1 MKRFLCALIFICG
14 LTLLAGC
21 ESDQY
26 AVEKKYWQTQK
37 QAEKVFKNPHATPP
51 RELER
56 VVRLLNKF
64 IDKHPNTNLSLDAA
78 FNISRLYI
86 VTEEYDKA
94 RTQLKAILNKYAK
107 SDSVSAEAVFL
118 IGNSYEIEDK
128 WGLALEQY
136 KKIMLQYP
144 TTLRGLDIPIYI
156 AQHYKI
162 KYQPDKMVAALGEAI
177 LHYKALANKYPVSP
191 LGLRADS
198 LVAECYIALKDWPN
212 VINSFNL
219 IIDKYKG
226 KVDVGGTLID
236 MALVYNRELKDKVK
250 ARQTLERLIK
260 EFPKSKLI
268 ETATALLKEWEKK

>member
-1 MKRFLCALIFICG
+1 MRLSHFILVICVVAFVSGCG
-14 LTLLAGC
+14 T
-21 ESDQY
+21 DQY
-26 AVEKKYWQTQK
+26 TIERKFWQAQK
-37 QAEKVFKNPHATPP
+37 QAEKIFKNPHASPP

-56 VVRLLNKF
+56 VVKLLNAFAQKYP
-64 IDKHPNTNLSLDAA
+64 KSNLAIESE
-78 FNISRLYI
+78 FNIARLYI
-86 VTEEYDKA
+86 VKEEYPKA
-94 RTQLKAILNKYAK
+94 RTQLRTILNKYNESKAI
-107 SDSVSAEAVFL
+107 SSEALFL

-136 KKIMLQYP
+136 KKIMLEYP
-144 TTLRGLDIPIYI
+144 ATLRGLDIPIYI
-156 AQHYKI
+156 AQHYKV

-191 LGLRADS
+191 LALRADS

-226 KVDVGGTLID
+226 KVDVSGTLID

-250 ARQTLERLIK
+250 AKETLERLIK
-260 EFPKSKLI
+260 DFPKSKLVK
-268 ETATALLKEWEKK
+268 TAQALLKELEKK